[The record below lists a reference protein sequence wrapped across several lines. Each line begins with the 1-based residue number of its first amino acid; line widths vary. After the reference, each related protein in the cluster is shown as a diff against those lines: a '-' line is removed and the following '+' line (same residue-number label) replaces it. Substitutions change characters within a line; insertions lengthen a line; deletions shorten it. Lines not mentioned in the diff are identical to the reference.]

1 MKFTSPCR
9 DAVQDAFY
17 EIGDLIDG
25 ITRIDIKLNC
35 NPSLMVQRV
44 KIDESAFVKKQ
55 EKVQL
60 APVVPMEMGNN
71 VVNYLKEQNYPTQ
84 KLEQKQLQKQK

>member
-9 DAVQDAFY
+9 DAVEAAFY

-25 ITRIDIKLNC
+25 ITKIDIKLNS

-44 KIDESAFVKKQ
+44 KID
-55 EKVQL
+55 
-60 APVVPMEMGNN
+60 
-71 VVNYLKEQNYPTQ
+71 
-84 KLEQKQLQKQK
+84 